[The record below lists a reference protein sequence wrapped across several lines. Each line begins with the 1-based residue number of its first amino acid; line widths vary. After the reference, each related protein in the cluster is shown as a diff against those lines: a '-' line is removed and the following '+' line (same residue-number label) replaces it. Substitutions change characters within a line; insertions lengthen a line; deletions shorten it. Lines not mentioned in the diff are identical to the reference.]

1 MMADREK
8 LQALIEKYA
17 TPADAPPGKR
27 VVYDPLFKRVM
38 DASSG
43 TLPYANPATFLD
55 LPYRPDV
62 ADSGDFGGLDVA
74 LIGVPLDLGVTNRAG
89 TRLGPR
95 AVRAV
100 ERVGPFEHV
109 LRLAPIVDHKLADVG
124 DVQFSSRFSLQQSHA
139 DIEAFFA
146 KVVNAGVIPL
156 AVGGD
161 HSMTYPILRSVGQSS
176 PVGMIHVDAHCDTS
190 GPLEGSRFHHGGPF
204 RQAVLDGVLDPER
217 TIQIGIR
224 GSSEIHAEFSHDS
237 GMTVVHAEE
246 FARMGVAAVIE
257 KARAVVG
264 AGPAYLTFDIDSLDP
279 AFAPGTG
286 TPEVGGLTT
295 REALDLL
302 RGLAGLD
309 IIGGDVVEVA
319 PQYDSTSITAH
330 AAAQMLFEILCLS
343 VIALDARRQG
353 GR

>member
-1 MMADREK
+1 MADRDK
-8 LQALIEKYA
+8 LQALIRKYA
-17 TPADAPPGKR
+17 TPPDMPPGKR
-27 VVYDPLFKRVM
+27 VVHDPLFKRVM

-62 ADSGDFGGLDVA
+62 ADLPDFGGLDVA
-74 LIGVPLDLGVTNRAG
+74 LIGVPLDLGVTNRTG

-100 ERVGPFEHV
+100 DRVGPFEHV
-109 LRLAPIVDHKLADVG
+109 LRVAPIVDHKLADVG
-124 DVQFSSRFSLQQSHA
+124 DVPFSSRFSLQQSHA
-139 DIEAFFA
+139 DIEAFFD
-146 KVVNAGVIPL
+146 KVEHAGVIPL

-161 HSMTYPILRSVGQSS
+161 HSVTHPILRAVGRKR
-176 PVGMIHVDAHCDTS
+176 PVGMIHIDAHCDTS

-204 RQAVLDGVLDPER
+204 RQAVFDGVLDPER

-224 GSSEIHAEFSHDS
+224 GSSEINAEFSHEF

-257 KARAVVG
+257 KARSVVG
-264 AGPAYLTFDIDSLDP
+264 TGPAYLTFDIDALDP

-286 TPEVGGLTT
+286 TPEIGGLTT

-319 PQYDSTSITAH
+319 PQYDSTNITAH
-330 AAAQMLFEILCLS
+330 AGAQMLFEILCLA
-343 VIALDARRQG
+343 VMALDGRRRG